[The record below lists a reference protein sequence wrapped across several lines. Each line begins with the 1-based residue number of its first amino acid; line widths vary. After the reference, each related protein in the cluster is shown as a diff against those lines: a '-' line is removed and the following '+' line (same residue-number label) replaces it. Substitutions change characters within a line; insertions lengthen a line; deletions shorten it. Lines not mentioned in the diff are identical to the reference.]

1 MEIDDTT
8 RYKWSKYGDKV
19 FNKGQLVIWINECS
33 EDELGVV
40 VIQYDNYDTEVMFA
54 GGYQAL
60 VDGED
65 VKDGYLIPLEE
76 ICE

>member
-1 MEIDDTT
+1 MEYI
-8 RYKWSKYGDKV
+8 Y
-19 FNKGQLVIWINECS
+19 NKGQLVVFIDGYGEH
-33 EDELGVV
+33 ELGIV

>member
-1 MEIDDTT
+1 ME
-8 RYKWSKYGDKV
+8 YVY
-19 FNKGQLVIWINECS
+19 NKGQLVVFIDDDGEH
-33 EDELGVV
+33 ELGIV

-60 VDGED
+60 VDGWD

-76 ICE
+76 ICR

>member
-1 MEIDDTT
+1 
-8 RYKWSKYGDKV
+8 
-19 FNKGQLVIWINECS
+19 
-33 EDELGVV
+33 
-40 VIQYDNYDTEVMFA
+40 MFA

-60 VDGED
+60 VDGWD

>member
-1 MEIDDTT
+1 M
-8 RYKWSKYGDKV
+8 V

-65 VKDGYLIPLEE
+65 IKDGYLIPLEE

>member
-1 MEIDDTT
+1 M
-8 RYKWSKYGDKV
+8 V
-19 FNKGQLVIWINECS
+19 FNKGQLVIWIDGS

-40 VIQYDNYDTEVMFA
+40 VIQYDNYDTEVMFV

-60 VDGED
+60 VDGWD
-65 VKDGYLIPLEE
+65 VKEGYLVPLEE

>member
-1 MEIDDTT
+1 M
-8 RYKWSKYGDKV
+8 V

-40 VIQYDNYDTEVMFA
+40 VIQYDNYDTEVMFT

-60 VDGED
+60 VDCED
-65 VKDGYLIPLEE
+65 VIDGYLIPLEV
-76 ICE
+76 ICK

>member
-1 MEIDDTT
+1 MEIHDTT
-8 RYKWSKYGDKV
+8 RYKWSKDGDKV
-19 FNKGQLVIWINECS
+19 YNTGQIVVFIDGFGEH
-33 EDELGVV
+33 ELGIV
-40 VIQYDNYDTEVMFA
+40 VIQYDNYDTEVMFT